1 MHPLETYLEELRAIH
16 SSGAATK
23 ETSGYPSLANLLN
36 AVGHT
41 LKPKVR
47 CIIHPKNSGAGI
59 PDGGLFTPDQLKNR
73 DEEESFSGQ
82 KPARGAIEVKSTHD
96 DIAALAETDQV
107 KEYLAHYG
115 QVLLT
120 NYREFLLLKRT
131 GNKLQKLESFKLATD
146 EKAFWIATSQPR
158 KTANELGERLT
169 EYLKRVLLH
178 AAPLNNPKDVAFFLA
193 SYARDARARV
203 EGAGNLPA
211 LAAIRGALEES
222 LGMKFEAEKGEHFF
236 RSTLVQ
242 TLFYGVF
249 SAWVLWHK
257 ENPQRKNDFDWKAAA
272 WTLHVPMIKALFDQV
287 ATPTKLGP
295 LGLVEVLDWTAA
307 ALNRV
312 DRAAFFEKFLETHA
326 VQYFYEPF
334 LEAFD
339 PELRKQLGVWYTP
352 PEIVQYQVAR
362 VDAAL
367 REELDIPDGLAD
379 PRVFVLD
386 PCCGTGAYLVE
397 VLRKIG
403 ETLLASGE
411 GDALNAEAVKK
422 AAQERVFGFELL
434 PAPFVVAHLQMG
446 LLLQNL
452 AVPLD
457 DSKNERAAIYL
468 TNALTGWEPPSEEA
482 KKQLTFAIPE
492 FKQEKEAADEIK
504 QEKRIIVILGN
515 PPYNGY
521 AGLAVGEERDLTNAY
536 RTTKLVAPPRGQG
549 LNELYVRFFR
559 MAERR
564 IVEKSGE
571 GIISFISN
579 YSWLDGLSFTG
590 MREKY
595 LEVFDSITVDCLN
608 GDKYKTGKVTPDG
621 KPDPSVFSTESNREG
636 IQVGTAIVT
645 LVRSSRREEAQTSKK
660 KGKSLLTSA
669 ATGEIQFRH
678 LWGKDKRGELLA
690 TLNQS
695 PMKTYTRL
703 KPPLEVGLP
712 FLPMKTEAGFYKW
725 PLLTELFPISFP
737 GVTTGRDAEL
747 VSFDKQTLESRMKIY
762 FDAEVTNEEVRQQL
776 PGLIENTA
784 RFQAK
789 PVREYLC
796 KRGFQPENIIR
807 FCYRPL
813 DVRWIYWESETKLLD
828 EKRSEYKPHVF
839 KGNLWIEARQR
850 QVLHDWSRGYC
861 TSVLADS
868 FGNGRSSFFPLF
880 LRQDVEEGMLRE
892 FTSDKPKANLTDA
905 AGEFLADLRLGNKP
919 EELFYHTLAVL
930 HSPEYRMENSGA
942 LRQDW
947 PRVPLPKSREALLV
961 SAELGR
967 QVAALLDTETPVQG
981 VTAGKTRP
989 ELVKLAVVSRLT
1001 KEPLNLSVTA
1011 GWGHGGKGGVT
1022 MPGKGKLETRGYT
1035 AEETEALAPVAADVR
1050 RRTDAPAASDARLVT
1065 SAATLLGPSTHDVF
1079 LNDTACWRNV
1089 PERVWDYTIG
1099 GYQVMKK
1106 WLSYREHDLLGRALT
1121 PDEAREVTHM
1131 ARRIA
1136 ALILLQPALD
1146 ANYQAVKE
1154 ATHPWTKGA

>member
-1 MHPLETYLEELRAIH
+1 
-16 SSGAATK
+16 
-23 ETSGYPSLANLLN
+23 
-36 AVGHT
+36 
-41 LKPKVR
+41 
-47 CIIHPKNSGAGI
+47 
-59 PDGGLFTPDQLKNR
+59 
-73 DEEESFSGQ
+73 
-82 KPARGAIEVKSTHD
+82 
-96 DIAALAETDQV
+96 
-107 KEYLAHYG
+107 
-115 QVLLT
+115 
-120 NYREFLLLKRT
+120 
-131 GNKLQKLESFKLATD
+131 
-146 EKAFWIATSQPR
+146 
-158 KTANELGERLT
+158 
-169 EYLKRVLLH
+169 
-178 AAPLNNPKDVAFFLA
+178 
-193 SYARDARARV
+193 
-203 EGAGNLPA
+203 
-211 LAAIRGALEES
+211 
-222 LGMKFEAEKGEHFF
+222 
-236 RSTLVQ
+236 
-242 TLFYGVF
+242 
-249 SAWVLWHK
+249 
-257 ENPQRKNDFDWKAAA
+257 
-272 WTLHVPMIKALFDQV
+272 
-287 ATPTKLGP
+287 
-295 LGLVEVLDWTAA
+295 VEVLDWTTA

-397 VLRKIG
+397 VLRHIHKFLKEDQG
-403 ETLLASGE
+403 MGALAE
-411 GDALNAEAVKK
+411 HYTKQ

-468 TNALTGWEPPSEEA
+468 TNALTGWEPPTEEA
-482 KKQLTFAIPE
+482 KKQLALAIPE
-492 FKQEKEAADEIK
+492 FRQEKEAADGIK
-504 QEKRIIVILGN
+504 QEKKIIVILGN
-515 PPYNGY
+515 PPYNGF
-521 AGLAVGEERDLTNAY
+521 AGLAVEEERDLSNAY
-536 RTTKLVAPPRGQG
+536 RTTKRAAAPQGQG
-549 LNELYVRFFR
+549 LNDLYIRFFR

-608 GDKYKTGKVTPDG
+608 GDKFKTGKLTPEG
-621 KPDPSVFSTESNREG
+621 NPDPSVFSTESNREG
-636 IQVGTAIVT
+636 IQVGTAIAT
-645 LVRSSRREEAQTSKK
+645 LVKRGNLECAD
-660 KGKSLLTSA
+660 TSA
-669 ATGEIQFRH
+669 PSHEATCRLVKSGDLSPHSKGVIHFRH
-678 LWGKDKRGELLA
+678 VWGKDKRAELLA
-690 TLNQS
+690 SLAQPSN
-695 PMKTYTRL
+695 KIYTRL

-712 FLPMKTEAGFYKW
+712 FLPMQTESGFYKW
-725 PLLTELFPISFP
+725 PLLTELFPVSFP
-737 GVTTGRDAEL
+737 GVTSGRDAEL
-747 VSFDKQTLESRMKIY
+747 VSFDKQALESRMKIY

-776 PGLIENTA
+776 PGLMDNTA

-789 PVREYLC
+789 QVRDYLC
-796 KRGFQPENIIR
+796 KRGFQPQNIIR
-807 FCYRPL
+807 FCYRPM

-868 FGNGRSSFFPLF
+868 FGNGRSSFFPLL

-892 FTSDKPKANLTDA
+892 FTSDKPKANITDA
-905 AGEFLADLRLGNKP
+905 AKEFLAGLRLGNKP
-919 EELFYHTLAVL
+919 EELFYHTLAIL
-930 HSPEYRMENSGA
+930 HSPEYRVENSGA

-947 PRVPLPKSREALLV
+947 PRVPLPKSREALLA

-967 QVAALLDTETPVQG
+967 QVTALLDTETPVEG
-981 VTAGKTRP
+981 VTKGKPRP
-989 ELVKLAVVSRLT
+989 ELKAIA
-1001 KEPLNLSVTA
+1001 ELSCPNKSDLKITA
-1011 GWGHGGKGGVT
+1011 GWGHAGQNGVT
-1022 MPGKGKLETRGYT
+1022 MPGKGKLETRPFT
-1035 AEETEALAPVAADVR
+1035 TEEVGQASSLSSSSQPDR
-1050 RRTDAPAASDARLVT
+1050 QDACPT
-1065 SAATLLGPSTHDVF
+1065 KLLGPATHDIF
-1079 LNDTACWRNV
+1079 LNEAACWTNI
-1089 PERVWDYTIG
+1089 PAPVWDCTIG
-1099 GYQVMKK
+1099 GYQVIKK
-1106 WLSYREHDLLGRALT
+1106 WLSYREFALLGRSLT

-1136 ALILLQPALD
+1136 ALILLQPELD
-1146 ANYQAVKE
+1146 RNYQAVK
-1154 ATHPWTKGA
+1154 AAVFDWKG